1 MKIVRLQAQ
10 QDLVQASCILLLQQQ
25 HWLKAVV
32 QPLPVLQQIFDGD
45 TEMQHRISVL
55 TICRN
60 RPGSAIS
67 AVTITPT
74 GNLCTAASRLVSG
87 TVVPSA
93 GTLTSV
99 TLNYSLNGT
108 PQTGIAMTN
117 TTGDIWEA
125 NIPASGNSLVTWS
138 ITAVNSIALS
148 STYSGGASPAE

>member
-1 MKIVRLQAQ
+1 LHHFTT
-10 QDLVQASCILLLQQQ
+10 D
-25 HWLKAVV
+25 
-32 QPLPVLQQIFDGD
+32 FDGD
-45 TEMQHRISVL
+45 T
-55 TICRN
+55 RN
-60 RPGSAIS
+60 ATPDIGADEFAGTSPAPSIT

-125 NIPASGNSLVTWS
+125 DNSC
-138 ITAVNSIALS
+138 IR
-148 STYSGGASPAE
+148 